1 VNNATPTTTRVRP
14 RRQVTLAELQERS
27 GLRRR
32 LGLLGPAFVAA
43 VAYLDPGNFVT
54 NFAAGASS
62 GYRLLWVVAGAILI
76 AMLVQYVTSKV
87 GLVTGRSLPELCH
100 DRYSR
105 RANILLWTQAE
116 VVAMSTDL
124 AEFTG
129 AALGLHFLLGLGLL
143 PAGGVTAVTAFG
155 ILALEQ
161 RGYRP
166 FELAVASLLSLVGL
180 GIAYLFFTIGAT
192 SYAQAGA
199 GLLPHLDGGTATLA
213 AGIVGATVMPHVI
226 YLHSALQ
233 KDRVTAA
240 DARGTRML
248 LAFNRLDCVLALG
261 AAGLV
266 NMAMLG
272 VAAAVFHVPGQS
284 APGGL
289 GGIYAGLAERVGG
302 GAALA
307 FAVALMASGLS
318 SSSVGT
324 YAGQVVMAGFTG
336 WRIPIWIRRALTML
350 PSLLVLA
357 LASNISQAL
366 VWSQVILSFGI
377 PCALI
382 PLLIIGRD
390 HAVLGSSANRQVTT
404 VLLTVITV
412 LIVALNALV
421 VWQTLGGLG

>member
-1 VNNATPTTTRVRP
+1 VNDAAATRARP
-14 RRQVTLAELQERS
+14 RRQVPLAEIQERS
-27 GLRRR
+27 GLRAR

-54 NFAAGASS
+54 DSAAGASS
-62 GYRLLWVVAGAILI
+62 GYRLLWVVVGANLM

-87 GLVTGRSLPELCH
+87 GLVTGRSLPELCY
-100 DRYSR
+100 DRYGR
-105 RANILLWTQAE
+105 RANILLWVQAE

-143 PAGGVTAVTAFG
+143 PAGGVTAATAFG

-180 GIAYLFFTIGAT
+180 GIAYLFFTVGPT

-199 GLLPHLDGGTATLA
+199 GMLPHLDGGTAAMA

-240 DARGTRML
+240 DARGKRVL

-261 AAGLV
+261 AAGLA
-266 NMAMLG
+266 NMAILG
-272 VAAAVFHVPGQS
+272 FAAAGFHMPGQS

-289 GGIYAGLAERVGG
+289 GEIYTDLAERVGG

-357 LASNISQAL
+357 FAGNISQVL

-377 PCALI
+377 PFALI

-390 HAVLGSSANRQVTT
+390 RAVLGSSANRRVTTILLTATT
-404 VLLTVITV
+404 VLI
-412 LIVALNALV
+412 IVLNALV

>member
-1 VNNATPTTTRVRP
+1 MATTRTRP

-27 GLRRR
+27 RLRAR

-54 NFAAGASS
+54 NFAAGANS
-62 GYRLLWVVAGAILI
+62 GYQLLWVVAGASLM
-76 AMLVQYVTSKV
+76 AVLVQCVTSKV
-87 GLVTGRSLPELCH
+87 GLVTGRSLPELCQ
-100 DRYSR
+100 DRFGR
-105 RANILLWTQAE
+105 RVNILLWAQAE
-116 VVAMSTDL
+116 VVAMATDL

-129 AALGLHFLLGLGLL
+129 AAIGLHLLLGLALL
-143 PAGGVTAVTAFG
+143 PAGGVTAATAFV

-161 RGYRP
+161 KGYRP

-180 GIAYLFFTIGAT
+180 GIAYLFFTVGGK
-192 SYAQAGA
+192 SYAQASA
-199 GLLPHLDGGTATLA
+199 GLLPHLSGGTAALA
-213 AGIVGATVMPHVI
+213 AGIVGATVMPHVV

-233 KDRVTAA
+233 KDRVISA
-240 DARGTRML
+240 DAHGRRVL
-248 LAFNRLDCVLALG
+248 LTFNRLDCILALG

-272 VAAAVFHVPGQS
+272 VAAAVFHLPGQS
-284 APGGL
+284 GPGGL
-289 GGIYAGLAERVGG
+289 SGVYAGLAERVGG

-357 LASNISQAL
+357 FASNISQAL

-390 HAVLGSSANRQVTT
+390 RALLGSSANRRVTT
-404 VLLTVITV
+404 MLLSATTL
-412 LIVALNALV
+412 LIIALNVFV
-421 VWQTLGGLG
+421 VCQTLAGLG